1 MWRVLTCLTRFGGR
15 RLSSLMPGD
24 SSHTPSRSRITAGE
38 LVIVCSHYDLGVIEE
53 VRRFRGGSRLAPKV
67 LIKTQWGEF
76 LLKRRAPG
84 VANEPSKVAF
94 THEVIT
100 HLASGGFPSPPPL
113 ETKGKKLTMLQLAP
127 SSPGG
132 GGVYEVFRFV
142 HGERF
147 DRTASSAWAAGWWL
161 ARCHAMLREFTPL
174 FPAPRRTFHNH
185 AQVPD
190 RLLSISGV
198 LSDPGVRPVCRAL
211 ADAYLAAAARVEQIV
226 GSPEPM
232 TQIVHGD
239 WHPGNMLFRVADGG
253 ETAEGAREGVP
264 PEALRVAAV
273 LDFDSARLGQPL
285 HDFANGAMQFSVHR
299 HFGEGASGG
308 EGGSGGG
315 GGPWRIALDPELFAA
330 FSQGYAAGGGGL
342 GGLAAAVP
350 WLMIEALIVEAGVPI
365 ASTGQFGK
373 LNAKPVLG
381 VVFKAAEAMGAQA
394 DRLSGLVRGE

>member
-1 MWRVLTCLTRFGGR
+1 
-15 RLSSLMPGD
+15 MPGD
-24 SSHTPSRSRITAGE
+24 AHSSPSRSRITAGE

-67 LIKTQWGEF
+67 FIRTQWGEF

-84 VANEPSKVAF
+84 PANEPSKVAF

-100 HLASGGFPSPPPL
+100 HLASAGFPSPPPL
-113 ETKGKKLTMLQLAP
+113 ATRDSKLTMLQLGP

-142 HGERF
+142 RGERF
-147 DRTASSAWAAGWWL
+147 ARTAASAWAAGWWL
-161 ARCHAMLREFTPL
+161 ARCHAMLRDFTPL
-174 FPAPRRTFHNH
+174 FPAPKRTFHNH
-185 AQVPD
+185 PQVPD
-190 RLLSISGV
+190 RLASISGV
-198 LSDPGVRPVCRAL
+198 LQDPGVRQVCRAL
-211 ADAYLAAAARVEQIV
+211 ADAYTSAAAKVEQIV
-226 GSPEPM
+226 GNPQPP

-239 WHPGNMLFRVADGG
+239 WHPGNMLFRVGGAAEAADGG
-253 ETAEGAREGVP
+253 DVVREPMPPGVP
-264 PEALRVAAV
+264 REAHLVAAV

-299 HFGEGASGG
+299 YFGNAEPGAA
-308 EGGSGGG
+308 EAQGSENAG
-315 GGPWRIALDPELFAA
+315 GGPWRIALDPELFSA
-330 FSQGYAAGGGGL
+330 FSQGYSAGGGRL
-342 GGLAAAVP
+342 GVMAMAVP

-381 VVFKAAEAMGAQA
+381 VVHRAAEAMAAQA
-394 DRLSGLVRGE
+394 DRLAGLVAVM